1 MKMTYDD
8 YLGQAKILAKAGHNR
23 SDVLKALRTLYLLND
38 GDLNPTDELGVL
50 IADIENNK
58 HAMDLLWIIPG
69 LIFTAGVAY
78 VLLKQKRG
86 MLH

>member
-58 HAMDLLWIIPG
+58 HIKMFQTP
-69 LIFTAGVAY
+69 
-78 VLLKQKRG
+78 
-86 MLH
+86 

>member
-1 MKMTYDD
+1 
-8 YLGQAKILAKAGHNR
+8 
-23 SDVLKALRTLYLLND
+23 
-38 GDLNPTDELGVL
+38 
-50 IADIENNK
+50 
-58 HAMDLLWIIPG
+58 MDLLWIIPG